1 MRYQK
6 KKRKHN
12 DMSDSD
18 DSGSSWDDGAKQ
30 RAYVDYD
37 DKVVS

>member
-1 MRYQK
+1 MFGLSK
-6 KKRKHN
+6 DIK
-12 DMSDSD
+12 S
-18 DSGSSWDDGAKQ
+18 AKQ